1 MAGYLGFDATD
12 EKPFIFVSYNT
23 EDQVR
28 LSKIA
33 KELRAH
39 RINIWYD
46 NGIHRISDEEWQ
58 EQIAIHIREAEIVFF
73 FLTQGIFEK
82 KNSFVKKEYD
92 LSTRHAK
99 KICLV
104 MLDEID
110 PQIIPAK
117 YDFWWGDISNRQSIE
132 AARMSEV
139 QIAEEIC
146 KECRRAG
153 IAVPAAQ
160 QVGSSGSVPQHGGG
174 SGPRTSGSQASGS
187 NQQQAAKNHRRQ
199 SSSLQPSLYLLC
211 WGCLAI
217 AL

>member
-39 RINIWYD
+39 QINIWYD
-46 NGIHRISDEEWQ
+46 NGIHRISPFTFARQ
-58 EQIAIHIREAEIVFF
+58 
-73 FLTQGIFEK
+73 K
-82 KNSFVKKEYD
+82 SF
-92 LSTRHAK
+92 S
-99 KICLV
+99 
-104 MLDEID
+104 
-110 PQIIPAK
+110 
-117 YDFWWGDISNRQSIE
+117 SS
-132 AARMSEV
+132 S
-139 QIAEEIC
+139 
-146 KECRRAG
+146 RRASSRRRTPLSKKSMTCQRATPRKSASSCWMRSTPRSFRPNTIFG
-153 IAVPAAQ
+153 GATSATGKASKPPACPRSKSRKRSAKSAAGWVLLYQPRSKSEAPDRSRSTAEVPDREL
-160 QVGSSGSVPQHGGG
+160 PDRKL
-174 SGPRTSGSQASGS
+174 PDRTSSKLP
-187 NQQQAAKNHRRQ
+187 KNHRRR

>member
-39 RINIWYD
+39 QINIWYD

-92 LSTRHAK
+92 LATRHAK

-153 IAVPAAQ
+153 PAARRRFRTANFRIASFRIEPAASCPKIIA
-160 QVGSSGSVPQHGGG
+160 GSHHRSSRYYTRFAGSVRL
-174 SGPRTSGSQASGS
+174 SRL
-187 NQQQAAKNHRRQ
+187 KRQ
-199 SSSLQPSLYLLC
+199 RQKRQ
-211 WGCLAI
+211 
-217 AL
+217 